1 MSKSRGKDIIVLD
14 TSVILY
20 DSDCVSKFDGYDM
33 VVPLIVLDEI
43 DKFRRTD
50 SQIGR
55 NARRFIRGLKAMK
68 SSDNDYSEGLLRKE
82 SGETIWVQ
90 KLKDHTYLN
99 EVVFDRD
106 KNDDKIIAVCL
117 ELSETYPNRSVY
129 LVTKDIALN
138 VKAST
143 LGIENKEY
151 DEDSV
156 VRDSSNLYTGTY
168 KLPVLS
174 PNAIDV
180 VYSEGSI
187 GEEFVDLSG
196 CELYDNAG
204 VVLYDPGNSNS
215 SVLTIYRDGFFVAL
229 KKNYKRA
236 HNVKPMNKEQSFAME
251 LLFDPDVKLVS
262 LTGAAGC
269 GKTLLA
275 VASALSQI
283 DSGDGGSYDRLVI
296 SRPIQ
301 PLGKDIG
308 YLPGL
313 LEDKMAPWMGPI
325 LDSVEFVFNGD
336 RDKYYQL
343 KEFGKIEIEPLTY
356 IRGRSLSNTIFIFD
370 EAQSTSPHEMKTV
383 ITRMGNNSK
392 LILCGD
398 IYQIDNNYLDMT
410 SNGLT
415 YAIEKF
421 KYHDIAGH
429 ITLTKGQRSKLATLA
444 AEIL

>member
-1 MSKSRGKDIIVLD
+1 MSKSRDKDIIVLD

-20 DSDCVSKFDGYDM
+20 DSDCVTKFDGYDM

-55 NARRFIRGLKAMK
+55 NARRFIRGLKALK
-68 SSDNDYSEGLLRKE
+68 DNDNDYSTGLKRKE
-82 SGETIWVQ
+82 TGEVIWAQ
-90 KLKDHTYLN
+90 KLKDHSYLN

-117 ELSETYPNRSVY
+117 ELAETYPDRSVF

-156 VRDSSNLYTGTY
+156 VRDSSNLYTGTF

-174 PNAIDV
+174 PNAIDT
-180 VYSEGSI
+180 VYTLGRIKESY
-187 GEEFVDLSG
+187 VDVG
-196 CELYDNAG
+196 DCNLYDNAG
-204 VVLYDPGNSNS
+204 VVLYDPSDSNS
-215 SVLTIYRDGFFVAL
+215 SVLTIYRGGFFMAL

-236 HNVKPMNKEQSFAME
+236 HNVKPKNKEQSFAME
-251 LLFDPDVKLVS
+251 LLFDPDVRLVS
-262 LTGAAGC
+262 LTGAAGV
-269 GKTLLA
+269 GKTLIA
-275 VASALSQI
+275 VASALSQV
-283 DSGDGGSYDRLVI
+283 DGGNTYDKLVI

-308 YLPGL
+308 YLPGSA
-313 LEDKMAPWMGPI
+313 LEKISVWMGPI
-325 LDSVEFVFNGD
+325 IDSVEFVFNGD

-343 KEFGKIEIEPLTY
+343 QDYGKIEIEPLTY
-356 IRGRSLSNTIFIFD
+356 IRGRSMPNTIFILD
-370 EAQSTSPHEMKTV
+370 EAQNVSPHEMKTIV
-383 ITRMGNNSK
+383 TRMGTNSK

-398 IYQIDNNYLDMT
+398 VYQIDNNYLDMT

-421 KYHDIAGH
+421 KSYDIAGH